1 MSTPSAASLSPALPK
16 LRCAIGSI
24 VVPGD
29 RIGTVREVLSGLGTY
44 VKGGHI
50 YASRVGTLDVQF
62 LSTKHQPTTNDG
74 KTENDVEQ
82 TTGSSQEISA
92 PTEVSV
98 YVTVIPSNRN
108 KHVTTSTST
117 TSFFVPSDYVLHQG
131 QIVLA
136 RALRLTNMQVHL
148 EILACSLMRKT
159 ATSKNDQ
166 NDCPILPYPYQGILR
181 REDIRPPALAAS
193 GVVGGGSTAPPDLAS
208 HLPDCFRPRDIV
220 LCRILSLGDA
230 PRRPYLLSTAEHELG
245 VVHAICATSGH
256 PMHAVSWK
264 EMQCPVTGRKEL
276 RKCARP
282 PASN

>member
-1 MSTPSAASLSPALPK
+1 MSTPSAASSSTALPT
-16 LRCAIGSI
+16 LRYAIGSI

-29 RIGTVREVLSGLGTY
+29 RIGTVREVSSGLGTY

-50 YASRVGTLDVQF
+50 FASRVGTLDLQQ
-62 LSTKHQPTTNDG
+62 LSPKHQPTMNDG
-74 KTENDVEQ
+74 KTVNDVEQ
-82 TTGSSQEISA
+82 TAGTGQEISA

-98 YVTVIPSNRN
+98 TVVPFNRKEN
-108 KHVTTSTST
+108 VTTSTST

-136 RALRLTNMQVHL
+136 RVLRLTNMQVHL
-148 EILACSLMRKT
+148 EILACSLMKT
-159 ATSKNDQ
+159 TTSKNDQ
-166 NDCPILPYPYQGILR
+166 NDCPILRYPCQGILR
-181 REDIRPPALAAS
+181 REDIRPPALASS
-193 GVVGGGSTAPPDLAS
+193 GIGGSTAPSDLTS
-208 HLPDCFRPRDIV
+208 HLPDCFRPRDVV

-282 PASN
+282 PASK